1 MRLSIDCRFLGK
13 SGIGTF
19 LENILNELLIHYP
32 EHQYIL
38 ILDDK
43 QPWNNLYSNVSIV
56 RTSIKPFSLRELFF
70 FPIREVNMSDAFFS
84 PYINIPGGIK
94 VPVFSTVHDMIFLD
108 VPNLVSR
115 LGLIIRK
122 WFIWR
127 AIQLSRS
134 VFTVSEFSKERI
146 LYHFGSQKPIPILY
160 NSIPQHIRNFTLT
173 KVLTKQDYYIYV
185 GNIKPHKG
193 LITLVKAFELAQKEG
208 LTSRLLL
215 VGEADKFRTSEQ
227 ELNELLHRIKNV
239 EFTGWVDNDRL
250 CRLIAKSKALVLP
263 SVYEGFGIPPME
275 AMYLGTK
282 AIVSDI
288 PVLKEIYS
296 DFPVLFFKAGNELDL
311 KNKLLDTNIHIDKD
325 SIRKK
330 IDIKYNVTD
339 TVNKLLSVACQ
350 NN

>member
-1 MRLSIDCRFLGK
+1 MKLSIDCRFLGK

-19 LENILNELLIHYP
+19 LENILNELLCNHPENQYVLIMNKKQLWNKKYP
-32 EHQYIL
+32 
-38 ILDDK
+38 
-43 QPWNNLYSNVSIV
+43 NVTIV
-56 RTSIKPFSLRELFF
+56 RTSIKSFTLKELFS
-70 FPIREVNMSDAFFS
+70 FPTHEINNCDAFFS

-94 VPVFSTVHDMIFLD
+94 VPVFSTVHDVIFLD
-108 VPNLVSR
+108 IPNLVSR
-115 LGLIIRK
+115 VGLIIRK
-122 WFIWR
+122 WFINR
-127 AIQLSRS
+127 AVRLSKC
-134 VFTVSEFSKERI
+134 VFTVSEFSKSRI
-146 LYHFGSQKPIPILY
+146 QYYFGFQKPIHIIY
-160 NSIPQHIRNFTLT
+160 NSIPAHIR
-173 KVLTKQDYYIYV
+173 DYQISESPNKEDCYIYV

-227 ELNELLHRIKNV
+227 ELDELLHRIKNV

-250 CRLIAKSKALVLP
+250 CQLIAKSKALVLP
-263 SVYEGFGIPPME
+263 SMYEGFGIPPME

-296 DFPVLFFKAGNELDL
+296 DLPVSFFKMGNELDL
-311 KNKLLDTNIHIDKD
+311 KNKLLTTNTQIDRN
-325 SIRKK
+325 SIRKE
-330 IDIKYNVTD
+330 IDTKYNITD
-339 TVNKLLSVACQ
+339 AVNKLLSVAYQ

>member
-1 MRLSIDCRFLGK
+1 MKLSIDCRLLGK

-19 LENILNELLIHYP
+19 LENILNELLCNHP
-32 EHQYIL
+32 ENQYVL
-38 ILDDK
+38 IMNNKQLWDK
-43 QPWNNLYSNVSIV
+43 KYANVTIV
-56 RTSIKPFSLRELFF
+56 RTSIKPFTLKELFS
-70 FPIREVNMSDAFFS
+70 FPIHEINSCDAFFS

-94 VPVFSTVHDMIFLD
+94 IPVFSTVHDVIFLD
-108 VPNLVSR
+108 IPNLVSW

-122 WFIWR
+122 WFISR
-127 AIQLSRS
+127 AIRLSKC
-134 VFTVSEFSKERI
+134 VFTVSEFSKSRI
-146 LYHFGSQKPIPILY
+146 QYYFGSQRPIHIIY
-160 NSIPQHIRNFTLT
+160 NSIPAHIR
-173 KVLTKQDYYIYV
+173 DYQISESPNKEDCYIYV

-227 ELNELLHRIKNV
+227 ELDKLLHRIKNV

-250 CRLIAKSKALVLP
+250 CQLIAKSKALVLP
-263 SVYEGFGIPPME
+263 SMYEGFGIPPME

-288 PVLKEIYS
+288 LVLKEIYS
-296 DFPVLFFKAGNELDL
+296 DFPVSFFKMGNELDL
-311 KNKLLDTNIHIDKD
+311 KNKLLTTNTQIDRN
-325 SIRKK
+325 SIRKE
-330 IDIKYNVTD
+330 IDTKYNITD
-339 TVNKLLSVACQ
+339 AVNKLLSVAYL

>member
-1 MRLSIDCRFLGK
+1 MKFAIDCRFLGK

-19 LENILNELLIHYP
+19 LENILNELLCNHP
-32 EHQYIL
+32 ENQYVL
-38 ILDDK
+38 IMNDEQFWDK
-43 QPWNNLYSNVSIV
+43 KFTNITIV
-56 RTSIKPFSLRELFF
+56 RTSVKPFTFKELFS
-70 FPIREVNMSDAFFS
+70 FPIQEINSCDAFFS
-84 PYINIPGGIK
+84 PYINIPGRIK
-94 VPVFSTVHDMIFLD
+94 VPIFSTVHDVIFLD
-108 VPNLVSR
+108 VSNLVSQ
-115 LGLIIRK
+115 LGLMIRK
-122 WFIWR
+122 CFISR
-127 AIQLSRS
+127 AIRLSKC
-134 VFTVSEFSKERI
+134 VFTVSEFSKNRI
-146 LYHFGSQKPIPILY
+146 QYHFGFQKPIHIIY
-160 NSIPQHIRNFTLT
+160 NSIPKHIRDYQIPESQN
-173 KVLTKQDYYIYV
+173 KEDYYIYV

-215 VGEADKFRTSEQ
+215 VGEVNKFRTSEQ
-227 ELNELLHRIKNV
+227 ELDELLHKVKNV

-250 CRLIAKSKALVLP
+250 CLLIAKSKALVLP

-296 DFPVLFFKAGNELDL
+296 DFPVYFFKTGDELDL
-311 KNKLLDTNIHIDKD
+311 KNKLLVTNARIDRN

-330 IDIKYNVTD
+330 LDTKYNVTD
-339 TVNKLLSVACQ
+339 TVNKLLSVAYQ